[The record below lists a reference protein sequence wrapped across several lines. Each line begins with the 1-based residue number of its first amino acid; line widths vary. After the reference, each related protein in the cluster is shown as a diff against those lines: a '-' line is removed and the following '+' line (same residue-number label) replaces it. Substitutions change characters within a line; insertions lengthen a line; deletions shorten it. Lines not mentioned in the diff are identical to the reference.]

1 MADEVISFEPE
12 GTREDPTDKAPRL
25 DTPLDLRP
33 DLSELG
39 IIEHERGVCEDTYDN
54 RSILRRAHFNWDAV
68 YDATGNPTGLIA
80 ARSPEAMRERR
91 VLSLAEKRPLLV
103 DGANNNSDYL
113 TGVDLLLDDNAL
125 KVVPPWVVGATRK
138 WVAEQ
143 NEPTASEKKQP
154 AVLPT
159 RCRIVKEDGLR
170 CMLWAS
176 GRAKDDGLCRAHL
189 KSVRKPGE
197 DVERARRKLIQAAPY
212 AVDVLEDMMEN
223 AESEP
228 VKLKA
233 ATEILDR
240 AGVRGGSELL
250 VDVEVNDARPPHVVV
265 AERLQRLA
273 AGAANMQAMLD
284 AASAE
289 PITDAE
295 IVEDSTNGEAARTPE
310 NITTGDDEGG
320 VA

>member
-1 MADEVISFEPE
+1 MSDEVIKFETE
-12 GTREDPTDKAPRL
+12 GKTVDPTDSQPRL

-54 RSILRRAHFNWDAV
+54 RSTLRRAKLNWDAV
-68 YDATGNPTGLIA
+68 YDATGGATGLIA
-80 ARSPEAMRERR
+80 ARSQESMRERR
-91 VLSLAEKRPLLV
+91 VLSLAEKRPILT
-103 DGANNNSDYL
+103 DAKNPNSDYL
-113 TGVDLLLDDNAL
+113 TGVDLLVDEAACQII
-125 KVVPPWVVGATRK
+125 PPWVLGATRK

-143 NEPTASEKKQP
+143 NEPTASQKQP
-154 AVLPT
+154 AVLPA
-159 RCRIVKEDGLR
+159 RCRIV
-170 CMLWAS
+170 
-176 GRAKDDGLCRAHL
+176 KDDGLCRAHL

-240 AGVRGGSELL
+240 AGVRGGTDLS
-250 VDVEVNDARPPHVVV
+250 VDIEVNDARPPHVIV

-273 AGAANMQAMLD
+273 AGAASLQERLNPTD
-284 AASAE
+284 D
-289 PITDAE
+289 ITDAE
-295 IVEDSTNGEAARTPE
+295 IVEDSTNGETDEPQPNPE
-310 NITTGDDEGG
+310 VITSADDSGSGETEGG
-320 VA
+320 VTDDV